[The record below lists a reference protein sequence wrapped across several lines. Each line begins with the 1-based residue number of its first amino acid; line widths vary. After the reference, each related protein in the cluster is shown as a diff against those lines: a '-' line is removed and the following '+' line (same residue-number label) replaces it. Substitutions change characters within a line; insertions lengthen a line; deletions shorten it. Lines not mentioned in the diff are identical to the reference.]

1 MSAGAVVPGLHMT
14 FADSPDPASW
24 IGDRRMAWEPEAGY
38 RVGNEVPQGYARYLR
53 VLHRSK
59 PPRDRQQ
66 IRSWR
71 ESRPSPG
78 MPEER
83 VLRALVSTF
92 GKAASTEPTVCWFAY
107 WKGWGALEE
116 NLQML
121 TGLKAWSPAVVE
133 KASFALWHRAYV
145 LLSGPLESV
154 LNRPGRPT
162 PALSPQLWW
171 PEDQRWFVATE
182 IDLDFSLVGADESLA
197 NAISDNGDIDVQDV
211 SLEDRLDAAG
221 ASDRLQ

>member
-1 MSAGAVVPGLHMT
+1 MSAGSVDPRVHMT

-53 VLHRSK
+53 VLHRSR

-71 ESRPSPG
+71 ESKGSPG
-78 MPEER
+78 TPEER
-83 VLRALVSTF
+83 VLKALVTTF
-92 GKAASTEPTVCWFAY
+92 GKADGTEPTVCWFAY

-116 NLQML
+116 NLQVL
-121 TGLKAWSPAVVE
+121 TGLKTWSPAVVE
-133 KASFALWHRAYV
+133 QAIFAFWHRDYV
-145 LLSGPLESV
+145 LLSGSLDSV
-154 LNRPGRPT
+154 LNRPGPPT

-182 IDLDFSLVGADESLA
+182 IDLEFTLVGADESLA
-197 NAISDNGDIDVQDV
+197 DAISGNADINVQEV
-211 SLEDRLDAAG
+211 SLEDRLDAGG
-221 ASDRLQ
+221 APDLLQ